1 MTEEQ
6 NQFDFS
12 LKVIA
17 SIDDLLEEHGMA
29 EIELEDNQRREW

>member
-6 NQFDFS
+6 NQFDFA

-17 SIDDLLEEHGMA
+17 PVDDLLEEHWMA
-29 EIELEDNQRREW
+29 DIELEDNQRREW